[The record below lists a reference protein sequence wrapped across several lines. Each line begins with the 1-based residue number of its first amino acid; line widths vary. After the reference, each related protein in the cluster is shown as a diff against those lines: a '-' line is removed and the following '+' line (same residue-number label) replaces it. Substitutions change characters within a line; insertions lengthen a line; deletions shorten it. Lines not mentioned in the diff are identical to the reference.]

1 MYRHFFKRLIDILF
15 SFFGLIIL
23 SPFLLIFAIII
34 KCDSKGHVLF
44 KQVRVGRRGKL
55 FKIWKFRTMVENA
68 EAKGL
73 QISSSD
79 DVRITRSGK
88 WLRRTKIDELPQ
100 LFNVLFGQM
109 SLVGPR
115 PEVPKYV
122 EMYTEEQK
130 KVLSVRPGITDLAS
144 IEYRHENDIMA
155 QAEDKEATYINEIMP
170 AKLELN
176 KKYIEKITFFRDIK
190 LIFKTVFGK

>member
-1 MYRHFFKRLIDILF
+1 MYKHFFKRLLDILF
-15 SFFGLIIL
+15 SLFGLIIL

-44 KQVRVGRRGKL
+44 KQVRVGRKGKL
-55 FKIWKFRTMVENA
+55 FKIWKFRTMIENA

-79 DVRITRSGK
+79 DARITRSGK

-109 SLVGPR
+109 SIVGPR

-122 EMYTEEQK
+122 EMYTEEQR
-130 KVLSVRPGITDLAS
+130 KVLDVRPGITDLAS

-155 QAEDKEATYINEIMP
+155 QADDKEATYINEIMP

-176 KKYIEKITFFRDIK
+176 KKYIEKITLFSDMK

>member
-1 MYRHFFKRLIDILF
+1 MYRHFFKRLFDILC
-15 SFFGLIIL
+15 SFLGLIIL

-44 KQVRVGRRGKL
+44 KQVRVGRRGKT

-122 EMYTEEQK
+122 EMYTEEQRE
-130 KVLSVRPGITDLAS
+130 VLKVRPGITDLAS

-176 KKYIEKITFFRDIK
+176 KKYIEKITFWRDLK